1 MAAEERIDSEDALLT
16 GTIDSPIDPNEIKD
30 EQEDCLKAAVQ
41 QSSKQTDVATI
52 NPREGE
58 SIVSYSHTIAEDGVP
73 RIYFGTVPDDKANSE
88 VQTASSEV
96 DEKEIIQERHNR
108 AMKNLETTQDQASLQ
123 TQAQTQAS
131 LVDYDEEWVRTVRNT
146 HDSGSCPDGTMTT
159 VYEGF
164 TQTGLDNDN
173 RGVMT
178 RALTYPGASEEC
190 NTSLGGY
197 GHELDLAH
205 RWDNNDSG
213 VPSPTI
219 TDRSAEEGE
228 GKSGGS
234 ITLTYAGAGLSV
246 PMSGPDTEM
255 TDNSTSDKAAWDYAM
270 SQSSDASVEASK
282 HTTGSVAEWDDL
294 PGDSQYVTL
303 DVDLEVMYC
312 DAIVPIHGCTNRS
325 YEKFGSVID
334 LSTT

>member
-1 MAAEERIDSEDALLT
+1 MAAQERIGSEDALLT

-30 EQEDCLKAAVQ
+30 EQEDSLKAAVH

-52 NPREGE
+52 NLRKGE

-73 RIYFGTVPDDKANSE
+73 RIYFGTVPNHKADSGI
-88 VQTASSEV
+88 QTASSEV
-96 DEKEIIQERHNR
+96 DKKETIQEKHNR
-108 AMKNLETTQDQASLQ
+108 AIENLEITQDQASIQ
-123 TQAQTQAS
+123 TQAQTQES
-131 LVDYDEEWVRTVRNT
+131 FVEHDEDWMRTIRST

-159 VYEGF
+159 VYEAY
-164 TQTGLDNDN
+164 TQTDLDNDN
-173 RGVMT
+173 RGIMT
-178 RALTYPGASEEC
+178 RALTYPGASKEC
-190 NTSLGGY
+190 DNNMGF

-213 VPSPTI
+213 VPNPTI

-228 GKSGGS
+228 GESSGS

-255 TDNSTSDKAAWDYAM
+255 TDNSTSDQAAWDYAI
-270 SQSSDASVEASK
+270 SQSSDASNEAST

-294 PGDSQYVTL
+294 PGDSQYVSL

-312 DAIVPIHGCTNRS
+312 DLVVPIRGCTGRS
-325 YEKFGSVID
+325 FEKFGSVID